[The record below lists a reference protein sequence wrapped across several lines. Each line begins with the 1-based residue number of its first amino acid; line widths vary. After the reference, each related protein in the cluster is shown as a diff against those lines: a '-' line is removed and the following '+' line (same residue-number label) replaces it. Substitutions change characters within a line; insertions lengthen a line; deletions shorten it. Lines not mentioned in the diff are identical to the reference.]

1 MKILLCAATEFEIA
15 PSRAW
20 LERNNKISIN
30 ITGVGLL
37 AAGYSITREV
47 LKQNPDFILQ
57 AGIAGSFDK
66 MIPLGSVRTIRH
78 EIIGDMGV
86 EEKGSFHSIFALKL
100 AEENDFPHKSG
111 KLSANSLILEQS
123 GIPFA
128 DAITVNEVSTAAAR
142 MEYYS
147 LQLGAALETMEGAAL
162 HYVGLMEN
170 IPFLQLRAV
179 SNYAGERDKSKW
191 EMEAAIQNLNEA
203 IINQIKIITNET

>member
-15 PSRAW
+15 PSLSW
-20 LERNNKISIN
+20 LEQNKISIN

-37 AAGYSITREV
+37 AAGYSITRQV
-47 LKQNPDFILQ
+47 ILQKPDFILQ

-66 MIPLGSVRTIRH
+66 TIPLGSVRTVRH

-86 EEKGSFHSIFALKL
+86 EEKGSFHSIFSLKL
-100 AEENDFPHKSG
+100 AEENAWPYKSG
-111 KLSANSLILEQS
+111 KLSADKLVLEQS

-128 DAITVNEVSTAAAR
+128 DAISVNEVSTSAGR

-147 LQLGAALETMEGAAL
+147 LQLGASLETMEGAAL

-191 EMEAAIQNLNEA
+191 EMETALHNLNEA
-203 IINQIKIITNET
+203 LINQVKIILHET